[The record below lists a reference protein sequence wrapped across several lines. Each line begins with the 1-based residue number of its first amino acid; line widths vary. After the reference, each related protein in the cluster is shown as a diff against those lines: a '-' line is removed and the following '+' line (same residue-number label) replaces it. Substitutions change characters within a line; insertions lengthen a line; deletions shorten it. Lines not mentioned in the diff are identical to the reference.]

1 MLAFRGSIG
10 KRAERDGVPVW
21 DDIAQSRST
30 MVQELHAWW
39 IAHRGGAEMPDRN
52 ALWPGDILRLLPFLF
67 IAELTGERVRY
78 RLVGTKAVAN
88 TGFEF
93 TGCYLDELQR
103 GGSGVPWEDYYRRVL
118 ETRRPLL
125 GAVTVPAEAGGTF
138 QYEFGIYPLTL
149 GGTEIRQFI
158 AVEDYFGFDSRSAQW
173 IR

>member
-67 IAELTGERVRY
+67 IAELTGERIRY
-78 RLVGTKAVAN
+78 RLVGTRAVAL
-88 TGFEF
+88 TGFDF
-93 TGCYLDELQR
+93 TGRYLDEMQR
-103 GGSGVPWEDYYRRVL
+103 EDAQVPWADYYRTVV
-118 ETRRPLL
+118 ETRRPLM
-125 GAVTVPAEAGGTF
+125 GSVTVPAKAGGTF
-138 QYEFGIYPLTL
+138 KYEFGIFPLTL
-149 GGTEIRQFI
+149 GGTEVSQFI
-158 AVEDYFGFDSRSAQW
+158 AIEDYFDFQLASAQW
-173 IR
+173 VR